1 MHRLAFGLTTVA
13 TILVCRYRLSDAA
26 DPEAGLAVVASAV
39 LVGGLG
45 FGTAAVVTPI
55 GVRRAGV
62 RSWIIACS
70 AAAAVAQAAVVVA
83 LTLPVLLVTAFVIGL
98 SIQSV
103 KICVDAE
110 VQADVDDEYRG
121 RVFSFYDMI
130 YNAAFVAS
138 AVLAALVLP
147 PDGYSRPAL
156 LLMAVLYALA
166 AVGYA
171 RIAPLREV
179 Q

>member
-1 MHRLAFGLTTVA
+1 
-13 TILVCRYRLSDAA
+13 
-26 DPEAGLAVVASAV
+26 
-39 LVGGLG
+39 
-45 FGTAAVVTPI
+45 VTPI
-55 GVRRAGV
+55 GVRRLGV
-62 RSWIIACS
+62 RTWIIAS
-70 AAAAVAQAAVVVA
+70 SVGAAVAQAAVVAV
-83 LTLPVLLVTAFVIGL
+83 LTLPVLLVSAFVIGL
-98 SIQSV
+98 AIQGV

-110 VQADVDDEYRG
+110 VQADVDDDYRG

-138 AVLAALVLP
+138 AALAALVLP

-156 LLMAVLYALA
+156 LLMAALYALA

-171 RIAPLREV
+171 RIAPLKEI